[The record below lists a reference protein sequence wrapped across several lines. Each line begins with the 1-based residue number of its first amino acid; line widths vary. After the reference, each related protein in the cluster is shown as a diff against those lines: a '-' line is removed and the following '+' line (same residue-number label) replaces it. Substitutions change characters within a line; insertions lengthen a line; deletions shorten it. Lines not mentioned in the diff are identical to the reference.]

1 MSSLLL
7 AALAGIGTAALW
19 WPPTQRSGTSAI
31 TSWTRRCRLA
41 LDRIGLHGVGLVGF
55 ARATASAAIGA
66 AVLTTLTV
74 GWSPL
79 SLLAA
84 ATAATVPTAYWRS
97 RHRAAL
103 AAARTHWPR
112 LVEELRIQVGPMG
125 RSIPQ
130 ALLDV
135 GERAPEAI
143 RPAFRAAQ
151 REWNLRTDVD
161 GMLHVLAERLA
172 DATADATCETLL
184 VIHQVGGDPDP
195 RLADL
200 AAARRQDLLDRREA
214 DARQAGARLA
224 RWFVVVVPIGMGI
237 AGANVGDGLAAY
249 RTPTAQVLVGA
260 AVALVVVCW
269 IWAGR
274 LMRLPTEPR
283 VFAP

>member
-1 MSSLLL
+1 MSSLLF
-7 AALAGIGTAALW
+7 AALAGLGTAALW
-19 WPPTQRSGTSAI
+19 WPSTRRPGRSGPAAWS
-31 TSWTRRCRLA
+31 RRSRTA
-41 LDRIGLHGVGLVGF
+41 LDRVGLHGVGVIGF
-55 ARATASAAIGA
+55 ARATIASASGA
-66 AVLTTLTV
+66 ALLTTLAV

-79 SLLAA
+79 TVLAA
-84 ATAATVPTAYWRS
+84 GAAAVVPAAYWRA

-112 LVEELRIQVGPMG
+112 LVEDLRIQVGPMG

-135 GERAPEAI
+135 GDRAPDAL

-151 REWNLRTDVD
+151 REWNLRTDVE
-161 GMLHVLAERLA
+161 GMLRVLAEHLA

-224 RWFVVVVPIGMGI
+224 RWFVIAVPVGMGI
-237 AGANVGDGLAAY
+237 AGANVGDGLSAY
-249 RTPTAQVLVGA
+249 RTPTARVLVGA

-269 IWAGR
+269 TWAGH
-274 LMRLPTEPR
+274 LMRLPHEPR

>member
-1 MSSLLL
+1 MSSLVL
-7 AALAGIGTAALW
+7 AALAGLGTAALW
-19 WPPTQRSGTSAI
+19 WPPSERTRRSGPATWS
-31 TSWTRRCRLA
+31 RRIRSA
-41 LDRIGLHGVGLVGF
+41 LDRVGLPGVGVVGF
-55 ARATASAAIGA
+55 ARTTAAAAIGA
-66 AVLTTLTV
+66 ALLTTLAL

-84 ATAATVPTAYWRS
+84 GAAAILPGAYWRN

-103 AAARTHWPR
+103 ATARTHWPR

-135 GERAPEAI
+135 GERAPEAL

-151 REWNLRTDVD
+151 REWNLRTDIE
-161 GMLHVLAERLA
+161 GMLHVLAEHLA
-172 DATADATCETLL
+172 DPTADATCETLL

-200 AAARRQDLLDRREA
+200 AAARRQDLLHRRES

-224 RWFVVVVPIGMGI
+224 RWFVIAVPVGMGI

-269 IWAGR
+269 TWAGH
-274 LMRLPTEPR
+274 LMRLPAEPR